1 MPKIITSKKEEQ
13 KKNTSTT
20 DAIENALGD
29 LEVLGDVVSFVP
41 GLSAIGSVGSAL
53 AGTAKDITK
62 LANGKQSGLTTLSN
76 IGGHAL
82 WGLVGII
89 PGGKALKYIGK
100 GKNILKVGNKSAKAI
115 EATET
120 ATKGTKSKFFKDLYK
135 TTAQSSET
143 GAKTLGRFTGRS
155 AVAGTFTYGIP
166 GIEQSIAENDYDY
179 SNGEWIVPTIG
190 IIKNG
195 ALNGWNAMTE
205 DVGRLMEGDVG
216 GAGARLGS
224 VFLLPHAYVNRK
236 ILPSKAKSNSSSKS
250 KSNSKNISLLER
262 KTTINGPGFTSTTTG
277 KVEKPATKFKKK
289 FGGKLKHL
297 NDLRQ

>member
-1 MPKIITSKKEEQ
+1 MPKIIISKKEEQ
-13 KKNTSTT
+13 KRNTSTT

-29 LEVLGDVVSFVP
+29 LEVFGDVVSFVP

-100 GKNILKVGNKSAKAI
+100 GKNVLKVGNKSAKAV

-120 ATKGTKSKFFKDLYK
+120 ATKGIKSKLEDLYK
-135 TTAQSSET
+135 TTVQSSET
-143 GAKTLGRFTGRS
+143 SAKTLGRFAGRS
-155 AVAGTFTYGIP
+155 AVAGAFTYGIP

-195 ALNGWNAMTE
+195 ALNGWNGMTE
-205 DVGRLMEGDVG
+205 DIGRLMEGDVG

-236 ILPSKAKSNSSSKS
+236 ILPSKAKNNSSSKS
-250 KSNSKNISLLER
+250 KGNSKNISLLER

-289 FGGKLKHL
+289 FGGKLNNLK
-297 NDLRQ
+297 NLRQ